1 MTEKWRYFLCTASG
15 ETFAWLGWPRKLAV
29 PSPLGDVK
37 IVSPISTFVLNTL
50 TLKWKCLFFIFHSSS
65 PFARWQSV
73 LMDVWHVNSGSPLSF
88 PVCSNKTKGGV
99 TQDDFK
105 RNIAL
110 QHCRDIVSN
119 SCNIFPTLRYIKSG
133 RFIEILWAFLIKEL
147 FHSRLLDMRWLL
159 ATISYPTCSRDIIVK
174 YDLYFNRF

>member
-1 MTEKWRYFLCTASG
+1 M
-15 ETFAWLGWPRKLAV
+15 
-29 PSPLGDVK
+29 
-37 IVSPISTFVLNTL
+37 
-50 TLKWKCLFFIFHSSS
+50 
-65 PFARWQSV
+65 
-73 LMDVWHVNSGSPLSF
+73 NSGSPLSF

-147 FHSRLLDMRWLL
+147 FHSRLLDEMIIANSALRALL
-159 ATISYPTCSRDIIVK
+159 ASYHLISNALSWNNC
-174 YDLYFNRF
+174 